1 MLLNKTWKNS
11 RLYCIYNSK
20 IPHFYLL
27 FVYAAH
33 HVDHIKDICPV
44 VSLVEKKK
52 RSNQEIDYKITPFL
66 RPVIFTTQSTFSL
79 FFIFYWW
86 EKYCNMAR
94 FSLFALGYRTYFRKL
109 QNIFTGFYDNCKAI
123 LIINSHNPPFYHNQT
138 KVCLKREE
146 INHSQY
152 SVICSR
158 KIPGKL
164 ASRPWSNAQKWR
176 FIMEC
181 LFFEV
186 AKCHFRF
193 NSRHASIL
201 KTSQFFFWH

>member
-1 MLLNKTWKNS
+1 M
-11 RLYCIYNSK
+11 
-20 IPHFYLL
+20 
-27 FVYAAH
+27 
-33 HVDHIKDICPV
+33 DHIKDICPV

-164 ASRPWSNAQKWR
+164 ASRPWFWIKRPKMTIYNGMFVFWGGKMSLPFQFQTRIHSEN
-176 FIMEC
+176 FTI
-181 LFFEV
+181 FFLT
-186 AKCHFRF
+186 
-193 NSRHASIL
+193 L
-201 KTSQFFFWH
+201 KLKISYS